1 MYVKYRKIELNAIDV
16 ITRSITFPS
25 KQGVDIKKQTDDM
38 SSFFK
43 VSGFSDFRRNPF
55 DPDVLHIND
64 SSSLQN
70 SHFNFNNKVKIL
82 AHGWLNHG
90 YSPMPES
97 IKEGKY
103 LFSSNTYVW

>member
-1 MYVKYRKIELNAIDV
+1 
-16 ITRSITFPS
+16 
-25 KQGVDIKKQTDDM
+25 M

-55 DPDVLHIND
+55 DPEVLHIND
-64 SSSLQN
+64 SSSLHN

-103 LFSSNTYVW
+103 LFSSNTYVWQTTSLPDACDLNSTLCQLQ